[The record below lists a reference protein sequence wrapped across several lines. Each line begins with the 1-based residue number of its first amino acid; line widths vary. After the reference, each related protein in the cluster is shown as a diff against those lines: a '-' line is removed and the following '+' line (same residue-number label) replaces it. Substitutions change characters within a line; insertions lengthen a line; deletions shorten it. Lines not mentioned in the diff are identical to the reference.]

1 MGPRSDERGNEEL
14 VNLYK
19 RSIKYL
25 QWGRAQMSA
34 EIRRIGYVVRGRRC
48 SSMGPRSDERGNA
61 LLQICLEAPLQ
72 SSMGPRSDERGNV
85 SFRWLNRRIVAP
97 LQWGR
102 AQMSAEIASG
112 RQREAIIDVSSMG
125 PRSDERGN
133 RLTFRAKCELDNDLQ
148 WGRAQM
154 SAEIASSAHAGPG
167 REALQWGRA
176 QMSAEIK
183 SWNSQHRDSRTV
195 FNGAALR

>member
-72 SSMGPRSDERGNV
+72 SSMGPRSDERGNAAYQELQ
-85 SFRWLNRRIVAP
+85 RKAAAI

-102 AQMSAEIASG
+102 AQMSAEIESRAER
-112 RQREAIIDVSSMG
+112 RQHERESSMGPRSDERGNGSTELGSPMGSVSSMG

-133 RLTFRAKCELDNDLQ
+133 
-148 WGRAQM
+148 
-154 SAEIASSAHAGPG
+154 SSRRP
-167 REALQWGRA
+167 
-176 QMSAEIK
+176 K
-183 SWNSQHRDSRTV
+183 SEYRRIV

>member
-72 SSMGPRSDERGNV
+72 SSMGPRSDERGNA
-85 SFRWLNRRIVAP
+85 RP
-97 LQWGR
+97 
-102 AQMSAEIASG
+102 
-112 RQREAIIDVSSMG
+112 
-125 PRSDERGN
+125 ER
-133 RLTFRAKCELDNDLQ
+133 C
-148 WGRAQM
+148 
-154 SAEIASSAHAGPG
+154 
-167 REALQWGRA
+167 
-176 QMSAEIK
+176 
-183 SWNSQHRDSRTV
+183 RDTSRKL